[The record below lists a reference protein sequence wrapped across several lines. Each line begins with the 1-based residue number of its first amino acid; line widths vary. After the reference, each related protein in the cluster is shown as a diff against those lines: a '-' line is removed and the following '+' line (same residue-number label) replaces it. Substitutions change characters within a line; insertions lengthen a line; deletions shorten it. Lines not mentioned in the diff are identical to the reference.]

1 MEHRNHN
8 MNISEQSSGFLF
20 TYLLLA
26 WRFSWTWFSAIDFFL
41 LLGFVPRTKVSRFVY
56 NFWLRNMK
64 FSNDFSDE
72 SKRRSGRN
80 FRSLDK
86 HISML
91 WQKIISTLFS
101 VLIKSQK
108 GYLIL
113 MPFYRHLCRNFYEMC
128 KTIAFQPI

>member
-20 TYLLLA
+20 ICFWHDVFRGL
-26 WRFSWTWFSAIDFFL
+26 DFLRSIFFFC
-41 LLGFVPRTKVSRFVY
+41 FVPRTKVSRFVY

-80 FRSLDK
+80 FRSLDL

-113 MPFYRHLCRNFYEMC
+113 MPFYRHLCPNFYEMC